1 MKKILFVLVA
11 LMFAAPAW
19 AVVDISMAQVE
30 DGNEVIISITSDE
43 ANLVRAYGLDIK
55 LTQNTAVVDSDP
67 DPNILEVTA
76 LNPGYWVFP
85 GTIQIDAGGNITNP
99 GSPVAEYGDLTSD
112 TLAGLDSN
120 GVTVELASLY
130 APVGPSSPNAPVQ
143 NGVLLSVK
151 VSDSA
156 CITITANV
164 SRAGATGVVMED
176 PDEVVA
182 VNLPAELCIEV
193 ITEQPTCWTP
203 TECAGQPV
211 GDATCDGAVN
221 LADLLALK
229 AAWGQAAPWTA
240 PYCCA
245 DFNQSGAVNLGD
257 LLILKANWG
266 SSGLLPAT
274 KNQACP

>member
-1 MKKILFVLVA
+1 MKKIVFLLVA

-19 AVVDISMAQVE
+19 AVVDITMAQVG
-30 DGNEVIISITSDE
+30 DTNEVLISITSDE
-43 ANLVRAYGLDIK
+43 ANLVRAYALDIQ
-55 LTQNTAVVDSDP
+55 LTSNGGDD

-85 GTIQIDAGGNITNP
+85 GTIQINADGDITNP
-99 GSPVAEYGDLTSD
+99 GTPVGEYGDLTSD

-130 APVGPSSPNAPVQ
+130 APAIPDSPNAPVQ
-143 NGVLLSVK
+143 NGALLSVK
-151 VSDSA
+151 VSGDA

-164 SRAGATGVVMED
+164 SRAGAKGVVMED
-176 PDEVVA
+176 PDEDPT
-182 VNLPAELCIEV
+182 VNIQGMLCIDAV
-193 ITEQPTCWTP
+193 DVQPTCWVG

-211 GDATCDGAVN
+211 GDATCDGSVN
-221 LADLLALK
+221 LGDLLALK
-229 AAWGQAAPWTA
+229 AAWGKAAPWTP

-245 DFNQSGAVNLGD
+245 DFNQSDAVNLGD

-266 SSGLLPAT
+266 TTGLLPAT
-274 KNQACP
+274 KNLACP

>member
-99 GSPVAEYGDLTSD
+99 GSPVAEYGDLPSD
-112 TLAGLDSN
+112 TLTGIDSN

-182 VNLPAELCIEV
+182 VNLPDPLCIEI
-193 ITEQPTCWTP
+193 ITGPVCWTYP
-203 TECAGQPV
+203 NQAL
-211 GDATCDGAVN
+211 GDANNDCNVN
-221 LADLLALK
+221 IADLGALK
-229 AAWGQAAPWTA
+229 VSWFKSTGQEGYNP
-240 PYCCA
+240 CA
-245 DFNQSGAVNLGD
+245 DFDRSGMVNIADLG
-257 LLILKANWG
+257 ILKVHWFQNV
-266 SSGLLPAT
+266 
-274 KNQACP
+274 CP

>member
-151 VSDSA
+151 VSGSA

-182 VNLPAELCIEV
+182 VNLPDPLCIEV
-193 ITEQPTCWTP
+193 ITGPVCWTYP
-203 TECAGQPV
+203 GFAQ
-211 GDATCDGAVN
+211 GDGSGDCMVN
-221 LADLLALK
+221 ISDLLLVKVSWFKTDPDPAYN
-229 AAWGQAAPWTA
+229 P
-240 PYCCA
+240 CA
-245 DFNQSGAVNLGD
+245 DFNKDGTVNIQD
-257 LLILKANWG
+257 LLAVKVHWFQNV
-266 SSGLLPAT
+266 
-274 KNQACP
+274 CP